1 MASLWLAACLLL
13 SVTVCAFAAP
23 STVEGLVQS
32 RDTSAPQPNL
42 KIILVKKQANIRE
55 CKLTNLYSGV
65 TNSEGKFV
73 IKQVPDGEYLVFYT
87 TNLTNSP
94 PWRDKI
100 INWENNSLNMAL
112 RAELGAEIYIL
123 NGTQVN
129 LINGKLVPGFGFLG
143 SKDLGLG
150 VLVDGGEPYL
160 FNKNEKS
167 QPLKLTVQTSGFVSY

>member
-1 MASLWLAACLLL
+1 
-13 SVTVCAFAAP
+13 
-23 STVEGLVQS
+23 
-32 RDTSAPQPNL
+32 
-42 KIILVKKQANIRE
+42 
-55 CKLTNLYSGV
+55 V